1 MHDPHGLALNRR
13 DLLKSIGTLS
23 VAGSTASMFVPIAGA
38 AEATREWTG
47 YSICDHCN
55 HVPSC
60 GIKFH
65 ARGNVIESI
74 ENWKENPRHILCSKG
89 LATLQRLYNPNRL
102 LHPMKRTNPKGSE
115 DPGFVRCSWE
125 EAYRMIAENLLRI
138 RKRYGADSVM
148 FYAGDPKEPR
158 PPIIRLARHFGSVH
172 WANESSAACR
182 AGCMQAE
189 QLTWGRPSTGAMPTE
204 KTRSFMIMATN
215 VWAQPLGW
223 WESLVKAKARGCKI
237 ITVDTRRT
245 KAAELAETEAKEKA
259 QYELFCKRVREMEEK
274 GTVSYWSVLFKATSF
289 SDLLGRL
296 DIVNEIMDY
305 DRQVIQDL
313 QALQAEIEEKKT
325 GLEASRADLVS
336 VKAELETQKKQLS
349 AQREEANKLVKEIDD
364 NAAEYQATLDEL
376 EADEARI
383 RRQAQQLQKQLEEQ
397 MKAQGKNYNTNPG
410 GYIWP
415 VDSRYITSTVGGRTS
430 PGGIGS
436 TNHKGTD
443 IARVGYTSPVYA
455 AKAGTVIVAKRSS
468 SYGNYVVIS
477 HGTGN
482 TTLYAHMSSIKVSV
496 GTYVQQGQ
504 TIGITGSTG
513 HSTGP
518 HLHFEV
524 VENGVLVNPLSHGAK
539 PRKGYLSGYTLSGT
553 SVGT

>member
-1 MHDPHGLALNRR
+1 MNDPHGLALNRR

-23 VAGSTASMFVPIAGA
+23 VAGSTAGMFVPIAGA

-138 RKRYGADSVM
+138 RKQYGADSVM

-245 KAAELAETEAKEKA
+245 KAAELADIHLAP
-259 QYELFCKRVREMEEK
+259 RV
-274 GTVSYWSVLFKATSF
+274 
-289 SDLLGRL
+289 
-296 DIVNEIMDY
+296 
-305 DRQVIQDL
+305 
-313 QALQAEIEEKKT
+313 
-325 GLEASRADLVS
+325 
-336 VKAELETQKKQLS
+336 
-349 AQREEANKLVKEIDD
+349 
-364 NAAEYQATLDEL
+364 
-376 EADEARI
+376 
-383 RRQAQQLQKQLEEQ
+383 
-397 MKAQGKNYNTNPG
+397 
-410 GYIWP
+410 
-415 VDSRYITSTVGGRTS
+415 
-430 PGGIGS
+430 
-436 TNHKGTD
+436 GTD
-443 IARVGYTSPVYA
+443 SALAMGMIRVLIKEGLYNRESWWTAVAR
-455 AKAGTVIVAKRSS
+455 
-468 SYGNYVVIS
+468 
-477 HGTGN
+477 
-482 TTLYAHMSSIKVSV
+482 M
-496 GTYVQQGQ
+496 
-504 TIGITGSTG
+504 
-513 HSTGP
+513 
-518 HLHFEV
+518 
-524 VENGVLVNPLSHGAK
+524 
-539 PRKGYLSGYTLSGT
+539 
-553 SVGT
+553 